1 MAYQIGGRVVIPDLN
16 LPPPEDGAHALHPSA
31 AAKAVDDRISLL
43 PEKARLRI
51 LSFLPFKA
59 VVAIGTVSKSW
70 RNLVDDQRRWRDST
84 LRIHVLSAGAAARG
98 RCGCGRAHLT
108 YDHMPCLARKLRA
121 RGRGPSHR
129 LLRFSIVVEDVEM
142 SSAALKS
149 LLDYAAA
156 CNVEDVFVDA
166 RVRRGPPH
174 GHGLSYSFQ
183 RTSNHLVCL
192 TLSGVRIDG
201 IHRPLQLHHQQ
212 GSSLIPTLEVI
223 RIGFTEL
230 SDVDLS
236 TMLFWCPRLRV
247 LDLRSCRDITRVD
260 VVEASACL
268 MSLTVVDC
276 REVDDIRA
284 ETALGLRSFRY
295 RGEVLMSMALPHTCF
310 GDLYISFT
318 GRRAGRPIIGWL
330 EALPYL
336 SNLTVLTICSN
347 ALGVCA
353 CLQPFTSLVTLA
365 ILFYDEIPFLDMSL
379 TEEFRCCSC
388 SALLQIV
395 SALRARE
402 NSHPQLAKLSNL
414 QNLRE
419 LQLLLY
425 GTEPDILSHVYGF
438 FMNCR
443 CSQLRKLFV
452 QLPKVR
458 TDYVVAV
465 VNELGAEPP
474 MDNFENLVRVKITNF
489 KGQCNEIELV
499 RFLLRKASSLQ
510 KLILVAAHAE
520 GYKSAPKNA
529 KVVMLSN
536 PSSAEIW
543 AHHRDLSFEYL

>member
-347 ALGVCA
+347 ALG
-353 CLQPFTSLVTLA
+353 
-365 ILFYDEIPFLDMSL
+365 
-379 TEEFRCCSC
+379 
-388 SALLQIV
+388 IV

-452 QLPKVR
+452 Q
-458 TDYVVAV
+458 
-465 VNELGAEPP
+465 
-474 MDNFENLVRVKITNF
+474 ITNF

-529 KVVMLSN
+529 KVLSV
-536 PSSAEIW
+536 SS
-543 AHHRDLSFEYL
+543 